1 VNGSRGK
8 VIIKDIRKRRSP
20 KSNNPLQRR
29 HGWFKPKFY
38 SKGIPM
44 NRLCEILLYPLAL
57 LIALGK
63 TILPEIAVLRRRES
77 TDGVSS
83 VNRI

>member
-1 VNGSRGK
+1 
-8 VIIKDIRKRRSP
+8 
-20 KSNNPLQRR
+20 
-29 HGWFKPKFY
+29 
-38 SKGIPM
+38 M
-44 NRLCEILLYPLAL
+44 NRLGEILLYPLAL

-63 TILPEIAVLRRRES
+63 TIMPEIAVLRCRES